1 MKLISVITPCYNE
14 DGNVREVYEQ
24 VKKVF
29 DDLPGYTYEHIF
41 IDNASQDNTVDILRK
56 IALEDKRVKIIVN
69 TRNFGHIRSPY
80 YAILQTKGIAVI
92 SIVADLQDPPGLI
105 KDFIK
110 KWEEGYKVVM
120 GVKKDSEESPLLFK
134 LRKFYYRF
142 LRRLSDIEL
151 VEQYT
156 GFGLYDRQVIDILKN
171 LNDPYPYFRG
181 LVAEIGFE
189 SAKIEY
195 SQPKR
200 KRGVTKNNFYTLFD
214 LAMLGMTSYS
224 KIPMRLA
231 TLLGFSSAAIS
242 LLVAFVYL
250 VYKLLYWDNFSLGL
264 APLIV
269 GLFFFIS
276 VLLFFLG
283 IIGEYLSSVHT
294 QVLRRPLVVEKERIN
309 F

>member
-1 MKLISVITPCYNE
+1 
-14 DGNVREVYEQ
+14 
-24 VKKVF
+24 
-29 DDLPGYTYEHIF
+29 
-41 IDNASQDNTVDILRK
+41 
-56 IALEDKRVKIIVN
+56 
-69 TRNFGHIRSPY
+69 
-80 YAILQTKGIAVI
+80 
-92 SIVADLQDPPGLI
+92 
-105 KDFIK
+105 
-110 KWEEGYKVVM
+110 
-120 GVKKDSEESPLLFK
+120 
-134 LRKFYYRF
+134 
-142 LRRLSDIEL
+142 
-151 VEQYT
+151 
-156 GFGLYDRQVIDILKN
+156 VIDILKN